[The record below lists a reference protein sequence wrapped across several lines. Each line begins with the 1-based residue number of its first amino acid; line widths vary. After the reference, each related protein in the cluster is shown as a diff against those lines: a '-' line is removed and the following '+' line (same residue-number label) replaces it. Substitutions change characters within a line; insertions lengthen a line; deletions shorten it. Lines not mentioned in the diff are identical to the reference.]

1 MLHNSLELSFYT
13 FLHALLSW
21 ILFMRGS
28 VTVLYGAG
36 ASQLSKRGSRD
47 PKDPPGSASGTG
59 MFQVLELSYT
69 SYSDEDN
76 SDTYQLCINDL
87 YYSSCVSFSHTGLL
101 QLWLCVIL
109 MEKLAFSHNFITY
122 CFRKLH

>member
-47 PKDPPGSASGTG
+47 PKDPPGSAPGTG

-69 SYSDEDN
+69 SYSDEYL
-76 SDTYQLCINDL
+76 SIDL
-87 YYSSCVSFSHTGLL
+87 YYSSWVSFSHTGLL